1 MQPNHTDTVTVQQ
14 TEGGGTVASSDLLA
28 CAEIGKRW
36 RENSSLEEWFP
47 FSAEKLKSLEAE
59 VGSAAAIIVKQNQAI
74 ERLKEA
80 GDSLARHTREAK
92 AIHGI
97 DGDACADNWDDAKQ
111 ANDKLTD
118 PARTR

>member
-1 MQPNHTDTVTVQQ
+1 MNIPETSEQAAPA
-14 TEGGGTVASSDLLA
+14 VASSDLLA
-28 CAEIGKRW
+28 CAEIGARW
-36 RENSSLEEWFP
+36 RANSSLEEWFP
-47 FSAEKLKSLEAE
+47 FSAQKLKSLEAE
-59 VGSAAAIIVKQNQAI
+59 VGSSAAIIVKQNQAI

-111 ANDKLTD
+111 AN
-118 PARTR
+118 TRI